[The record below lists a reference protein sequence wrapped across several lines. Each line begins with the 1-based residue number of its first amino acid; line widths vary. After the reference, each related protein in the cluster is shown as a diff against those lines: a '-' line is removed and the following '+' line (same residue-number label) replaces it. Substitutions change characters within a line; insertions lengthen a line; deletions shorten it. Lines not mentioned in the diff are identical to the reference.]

1 MNVLVVGSG
10 GREHAL
16 AWALRRSP
24 RLGRLAVAPGN
35 AGTAAIAEN
44 LPVGPTDVAGIVR
57 AALEWGAELVVVG
70 PDAALGAGVVDAV
83 QAAGITAFGP
93 TQAAA
98 QIETSKRFAKEIMQ
112 TVGVP
117 TARWRACD
125 TLEAARAALAE
136 FGAPVVVKADGLAA
150 GKGAIV
156 CETLEQAEQALEAM
170 MVQRIFG
177 DAGRQV
183 VIEEKLSG
191 REVSLLALVDGE
203 HLTPLPPACDYKP
216 VGEGNTGPNTGGMG
230 GYTPPEFFSFYEASH
245 TATTIMQ
252 PVVDE
257 LRRRGLPFRGVLYA
271 GLMLT
276 AAGPK
281 VLEFNARFGDPEAQ
295 VILPCLD
302 VDLLDLLHATAT
314 GGLAGIKL
322 PPPTRAAVNVV
333 LAAENYP
340 GPPVTGDVIHGLDAV
355 PPDVLVFH
363 AGTQRVGDRI
373 LTAGGRVLHVV
384 GVGSSVEQARERAYQ
399 GVEAITFRGRHYR
412 RDIARGS

>member
-1 MNVLVVGSG
+1 MNVLVVGNG

-57 AALEWGAELVVVG
+57 AALEWGAEFVVVG

-230 GYTPPEFFSFYEASH
+230 GYAPPEFFSF
-245 TATTIMQ
+245 
-252 PVVDE
+252 
-257 LRRRGLPFRGVLYA
+257 
-271 GLMLT
+271 
-276 AAGPK
+276 
-281 VLEFNARFGDPEAQ
+281 
-295 VILPCLD
+295 
-302 VDLLDLLHATAT
+302 
-314 GGLAGIKL
+314 
-322 PPPTRAAVNVV
+322 
-333 LAAENYP
+333 
-340 GPPVTGDVIHGLDAV
+340 
-355 PPDVLVFH
+355 
-363 AGTQRVGDRI
+363 
-373 LTAGGRVLHVV
+373 
-384 GVGSSVEQARERAYQ
+384 
-399 GVEAITFRGRHYR
+399 
-412 RDIARGS
+412 